1 MSTASLWSRR
11 PDLLPSLGIALGG
24 VLWGLFW
31 LPLRALG
38 DLGLEGPWPGLVIY
52 AACALVLL
60 PFLPGRLG
68 RLRGNMKS
76 LALTGLFT
84 GTAFAAY
91 ATSILLTEVVRTL
104 LLFYLTPVW
113 GTLLGLVFLGERLTR
128 TRLAAL
134 ALGFAGLLVVLGL
147 GEGIPWPHNLGDW
160 LALFSGVAWAYGSMR
175 LYRAGGLAVFEQ
187 ILVFV
192 LGGFAVLALA
202 IAFGGEI
209 AGPSPAG
216 RELLGLAPHAFAI
229 SIFVLPMLFLTIWPA
244 MRLSP
249 GRVGLLLMGEVVVGV
264 GSAALLAG
272 EPFGARELLGTV
284 LILAAGAIEVLG
296 RPTAKGGVASRE
308 S

>member
-31 LPLRALG
+31 LPLRWLG

-52 AACALVLL
+52 AACGLVLL
-60 PFLPGRLG
+60 PFLPRRLG
-68 RLRGNMKS
+68 RLRGNVGS

-91 ATSILLTEVVRTL
+91 ASSILLTEVVRTL

-113 GTLLGLVFLGERLTR
+113 STLLGLAFLGERLTR

-134 ALGFAGLLVVLGL
+134 ILGFAGLLVVLGL
-147 GEGIPWPHNLGDW
+147 GEGFPWPRNLGDW
-160 LALFSGVAWAYGSMR
+160 LALLSGVAWAYGSMR
-175 LYRAGGLAVFEQ
+175 LYREGGLAVFEQ

-192 LGGFAVLALA
+192 LGGFAVLVLA
-202 IAFGGEI
+202 ILLGGEI
-209 AGPSPAG
+209 VGPSPAG
-216 RELLGLAPHAFAI
+216 RELLEIAPHAFAI

-249 GRVGLLLMGEVVVGV
+249 ARVGLLLMGEVVVGV

-272 EPFGARELLGTV
+272 EPFGVRELLGTA

-296 RPTAKGGVASRE
+296 RPTAKGGGTPEAP
-308 S
+308 